1 MAQTYINGLNILETN
16 KIDYV
21 CLKIFTEAT
30 YMIFPIS
37 YVFNIR

>member
-1 MAQTYINGLNILETN
+1 MAQTYINGLNILVTR

-21 CLKIFTEAT
+21 CLKIITGVT